1 MDKRKYER
9 YQCKIK
15 TKFNIYEGNPDE
27 IDYDVTA
34 PNKGKGMICD
44 ISQGGACIISKE
56 RVSVGMPTLMNF
68 KTKQKKHSVQ
78 GNIVRTGLL
87 KNNPAETALR
97 FAKYS
102 VLGDSYIAV
111 EFKEPIQL
119 FQDEL

>member
-27 IDYDVTA
+27 IDYDKAA
-34 PNKGKGMICD
+34 PARGKGVICD

-68 KTKQKKHSVQ
+68 KTKQSKRSVR
-78 GNIVRTGLL
+78 GNIVRTGFL
-87 KNNPAETALR
+87 KNNPAETAQR

-102 VLGDSYIAV
+102 ALGDSYIAV
-111 EFKEPIQL
+111 EFKEPIPL
-119 FQDEL
+119 VQDDL